1 VSQAEGHAPAA
12 RQARA
17 AAPSRPRARLPL
29 PSTVH
34 ARWFSVLADPTRLAI
49 LGHLLASPH
58 SVTELVSE
66 TGLPQSRISN
76 HLACLRW
83 CRFVRAER
91 QGRRVVY
98 SVADARLRQLFDLA
112 DEIIAE
118 NAQHLATCTRIG
130 PDWI

>member
-1 VSQAEGHAPAA
+1 VSRAGDDTSGLRRPAPPTA
-12 RQARA
+12 Q
-17 AAPSRPRARLPL
+17 
-29 PSTVH
+29 

-49 LGHLLASPH
+49 LQHLLTGPH
-58 SVTELVSE
+58 SVTELVNE

-83 CRFVRAER
+83 CQFVDAER

-98 SVADARLRQLFDLA
+98 SVPDIRLRQLFDLA
-112 DEIIAE
+112 GDIVAGHAE
-118 NAQHLATCTRIG
+118 HLATCERIG